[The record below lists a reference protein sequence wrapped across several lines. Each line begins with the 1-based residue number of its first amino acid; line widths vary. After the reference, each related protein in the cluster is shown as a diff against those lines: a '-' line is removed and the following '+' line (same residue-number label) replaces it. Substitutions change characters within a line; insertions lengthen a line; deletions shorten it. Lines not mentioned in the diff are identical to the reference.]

1 MVAAI
6 SRRSPTTPSSG
17 MRLGLCAQLK
27 RLWMRLV
34 TSTVLP
40 ERLKPVTARETAALP
55 ASSPRLSRSEA
66 CAKIGE
72 SQLKFSMD
80 GIPNPIAHVLRVVPV
95 TGTPRRERRGDP
107 VAAAHLPEP
116 HWVLVSARAGT
127 TAPAS
132 GFRQWPARSPQ
143 PRCGRERLARPHRFR
158 LG

>member
-1 MVAAI
+1 
-6 SRRSPTTPSSG
+6 

-34 TSTVLP
+34 SSTVLP
-40 ERLKPVTARETAALP
+40 ERLKPVTAREPVAQP

-80 GIPNPIAHVLRVVPV
+80 GIPNPIAHVLRVVPL
-95 TGTPRRERRGDP
+95 T
-107 VAAAHLPEP
+107 AAAHVPEQ
-116 HWVLVSARAGT
+116 HWLWVPARAGT

-132 GFRQWPARSPQ
+132 GFRKWVA
-143 PRCGRERLARPHRFR
+143 
-158 LG
+158 

>member
-1 MVAAI
+1 
-6 SRRSPTTPSSG
+6 

-40 ERLKPVTARETAALP
+40 ERLKPVTARETVALP

-107 VAAAHLPEP
+107 VAAAHIPEQ
-116 HWVLVSARAGT
+116 HWLWVSARAGRQHQRR
-127 TAPAS
+127 AFAS
-132 GFRQWPARSPQ
+132 GWRDG
-143 PRCGRERLARPHRFR
+143 RCRAAHRKV
-158 LG
+158 GACSSVAISN